1 MMEKS
6 PFSRV
11 DQIGIVVRDMNKAV
25 DYYQS
30 LGIGPFEP
38 MGDLVYTERIVLGK
52 PVDFDSIKLDI
63 RFAEIG
69 PIEVELIQ
77 PVEGEFLWKE
87 FLETKGEGIIHL
99 GFYVDDI
106 DKEEA
111 KLVKEGLAVL
121 YRSRFQNGGG
131 AAIFDTGKVGG
142 VVLELIQW
150 PGR

>member
-1 MMEKS
+1 MEKS

-63 RFAEIG
+63 RFAKIG

-111 KLVKEGLAVL
+111 KLVKEGLTVL
-121 YRSRFQNGGG
+121 YRSRFQNGG

-150 PGR
+150 PRE